1 MNKFEWVSKKPLD
14 ELATL
19 YESNITLNKS
29 ATSYFES
36 AYVVLL
42 GFDQANKLIAV
53 KPVTKE
59 QVSLGYIPEEQRHN
73 ITIKSSY
80 SRVCNKL
87 FLSEVA
93 EITNLDFTEKNSY
106 KFKAHWNKDEGA
118 LIIDLNKEEV

>member
-1 MNKFEWVSKKPLD
+1 MSKFEWVSKKPLD

-19 YESNITLNKS
+19 YEANITLNKS
-29 ATSYFES
+29 ATNYFDS

-42 GFDQANKLIAV
+42 GLDKINKMIAV
-53 KPVTKE
+53 KPITKE
-59 QVSLGYIPEEQRHN
+59 EVSLGYIPEEQRHN

-93 EITNLDFTEKNSY
+93 ELLDLDFTKKNSY
-106 KFKAHWNKDEGA
+106 KFKAHWNKDEEA